1 MCNLAKMNFEKSEF
15 SYKKFF
21 DQFLK
26 KNYFG
31 QKMRI
36 WNSVLNALRVFMG
49 QQKSKNNFYVEVLT
63 SEAQEI
69 SFRFLK

>member
-1 MCNLAKMNFEKSEF
+1 MK
-15 SYKKFF
+15 
-21 DQFLK
+21 
-26 KNYFG
+26 
-31 QKMRI
+31 I